1 MTFIQRVPLFLFV
14 FIVFNLVMAAAPDM
28 VVPHI
33 IDDPAPVETAAPAPE
48 APAEP
53 APAPAAA
60 TEPAPVPP
68 TTPPPETA
76 PAPAPPATT
85 PATTAATTAAAPAAE
100 TDAKPGPSL
109 PSVPSLQTMSNAG
122 RVSLSVKP
130 LFKVQLPSGLFWYP
144 TMNDVLLLFAVIV
157 LYVELIKSARAPSG
171 SIVEH
176 MFSMFVFCAFLV
188 EFLVNKSA
196 GTSAFLIVTMLALI
210 DVVAGFMLASA
221 RGSFPV
227 KN

>member
-85 PATTAATTAAAPAAE
+85 APAPAAAAAAE
-100 TDAKPGPSL
+100 TDAKPAPSL